1 MKHRRRK
8 TALLTAAAAAVL
20 ALQGPFAALA
30 ASPQFAYDADTW
42 AKLQDNVMEYSELP
56 YLVQEYNPTYLNN
69 QTTYQAG
76 RDTKNAKEVQDKQY
90 NQANDLY
97 DNADNLRDQADQIED
112 FLGLPG
118 SYLGLPKSQTTAGM
132 YASLMSASIL
142 LEQNALKTQQTAD
155 ASYRDSEMD
164 RLDYINN
171 QDAVVVQVQS
181 AFAAYNQVKKTI
193 PLMEK
198 SLELQ
203 ELSLEMTQKRQQLG
217 QATQIDVLNAQKS
230 LQLLQ
235 STLTQTK
242 AGLQTQHQQLCVQTG
257 WTYDAEPDIQDLP
270 QADLG
275 RIAAMNLAADTQ
287 TALEQNLSLQS
298 NKRGYANMAEG
309 SADKKNMDRTIKN
322 QEQTIR
328 SGMQTLYNDI
338 MQKQTALQLADASL
352 AAETQTM
359 NAMQKKLELGMATQ
373 MEYKSEEVS
382 VLEKQIDKE
391 TANMNLQQAIEMYE
405 WALKG
410 YMK

>member
-8 TALLTAAAAAVL
+8 TALLSAAAAAVL
-20 ALQGPFAALA
+20 ALQGSFAALA

-97 DNADNLRDQADQIED
+97 DSADNLRDQADQIED
-112 FLGLPG
+112 YLAVPG
-118 SYLGLPKSQTTAGM
+118 MASA
-132 YASLMSASIL
+132 YASLMSASVMV
-142 LEQNALKTQQTAD
+142 EQNALKTQQSAD
-155 ASYRDSEMD
+155 SSYRDSEMD
-164 RLDYINN
+164 RLDYMNS
-171 QDAVVVQVQS
+171 QDAVVVQVEA

-203 ELSLEMTQKRQQLG
+203 ELTLQMTQKRQQLG

-230 LQLLQ
+230 LQSLQ

-275 RIAAMNLAADTQ
+275 RIAWRRTHRRRSNRTCPYSPISAAMPIWQKVQLIRKTW
-287 TALEQNLSLQS
+287 TAPSRTRSRRSAPVCRHSTTTSCRSRQPCSLPM
-298 NKRGYANMAEG
+298 R
-309 SADKKNMDRTIKN
+309 
-322 QEQTIR
+322 
-328 SGMQTLYNDI
+328 LW
-338 MQKQTALQLADASL
+338 
-352 AAETQTM
+352 
-359 NAMQKKLELGMATQ
+359 
-373 MEYKSEEVS
+373 
-382 VLEKQIDKE
+382 
-391 TANMNLQQAIEMYE
+391 QQRRRR
-405 WALKG
+405 
-410 YMK
+410 

>member
-97 DNADNLRDQADQIED
+97 DSADNLRDQADQIED
-112 FLGLPG
+112 FLAVPG
-118 SYLGLPKSQTTAGM
+118 MATA
-132 YASLMSASIL
+132 YASLMSASVMV
-142 LEQNALKTQQTAD
+142 EQNALKTQQSAD

-164 RLDYINN
+164 RLDYINS
-171 QDAVVVQVQS
+171 QDAVVAQVQS
-181 AFAAYNQVKKTI
+181 AFAAYNQIKKTI

-198 SLELQ
+198 SVELQ
-203 ELSLEMTQKRQQLG
+203 ELSMQLTQKRQQLG

-230 LQLLQ
+230 LQSLQ

-242 AGLQTQHQQLCVQTG
+242 AGLQAQHQQLCVQTG
-257 WTYDAEPDIQDLP
+257 WSYDAEPDIQDLP
-270 QADLG
+270 QADLT

-298 NKRGYANMAEG
+298 NKRGYAG
-309 SADKKNMDRTIKN
+309 SCCA
-322 QEQTIR
+322 R
-328 SGMQTLYNDI
+328 SRSVWQP
-338 MQKQTALQLADASL
+338 
-352 AAETQTM
+352 
-359 NAMQKKLELGMATQ
+359 
-373 MEYKSEEVS
+373 EYRSTSK
-382 VLEKQIDKE
+382 
-391 TANMNLQQAIEMYE
+391 
-405 WALKG
+405 
-410 YMK
+410 

>member
-8 TALLTAAAAAVL
+8 TALLSAAAAAVL
-20 ALQGPFAALA
+20 VLQGSFAALA

-97 DNADNLRDQADQIED
+97 DSADNLRDQADQIED
-112 FLGLPG
+112 YLAVPG
-118 SYLGLPKSQTTAGM
+118 MASA
-132 YASLMSASIL
+132 YASLMSASVMV
-142 LEQNALKTQQTAD
+142 EQNALKTQQSAD

-164 RLDYINN
+164 RLDYMNS
-171 QDAVVVQVQS
+171 QDAVVVQVEA

-203 ELSLEMTQKRQQLG
+203 ELTLQMTQKRQQLG

-230 LQLLQ
+230 LQSLQ

-270 QADLG
+270 GVQAHCRLIQNDHF
-275 RIAAMNLAADTQ
+275 RISQQRAGYTHPL
-287 TALEQNLSLQS
+287 TALQQNLSLQS

-328 SGMQTLYNDI
+328 SSMQTLYNDI

-352 AAETQTM
+352 AAETQAM

>member
-8 TALLTAAAAAVL
+8 TALLSAAAAAVL
-20 ALQGPFAALA
+20 VLQGSFAALA

-97 DNADNLRDQADQIED
+97 DSADNLRDQADQIED
-112 FLGLPG
+112 YLAVPG
-118 SYLGLPKSQTTAGM
+118 MASA
-132 YASLMSASIL
+132 YASLMSASAMV
-142 LEQNALKTQQTAD
+142 EQNALKTQQSAD

-164 RLDYINN
+164 RLDYMNS
-171 QDAVVVQVQS
+171 QDAVVVQVEA

-203 ELSLEMTQKRQQLG
+203 ELTLQMTQKRQQLG

-230 LQLLQ
+230 LQSLQ

-309 SADKKNMDRTIKN
+309 STDKKNMDRTIKN

-352 AAETQTM
+352 AAETQAM

-382 VLEKQIDKE
+382 FLEKQIDKE
-391 TANMNLQQAIEMYE
+391 TANMNLQQAIEIYE

>member
-97 DNADNLRDQADQIED
+97 DSADNLRDQADQIED
-112 FLGLPG
+112 YLAVPG
-118 SYLGLPKSQTTAGM
+118 MASA
-132 YASLMSASIL
+132 YASLMSASAMV
-142 LEQNALKTQQTAD
+142 EQNALKTQQSAD

-164 RLDYINN
+164 RLDYMNS
-171 QDAVVVQVQS
+171 QDAVVVQVEA

-203 ELSLEMTQKRQQLG
+203 ELTLQMTQKRQQLG

-230 LQLLQ
+230 LQSLQ

-298 NKRGYANMAEG
+298 NKRGYANMAES

-328 SGMQTLYNDI
+328 SSMQTLYNDI

-391 TANMNLQQAIEMYE
+391 TANMNLQQAIETYE

>member
-1 MKHRRRK
+1 MN
-8 TALLTAAAAAVL
+8 
-20 ALQGPFAALA
+20 
-30 ASPQFAYDADTW
+30 S
-42 AKLQDNVMEYSELP
+42 
-56 YLVQEYNPTYLNN
+56 
-69 QTTYQAG
+69 
-76 RDTKNAKEVQDKQY
+76 
-90 NQANDLY
+90 
-97 DNADNLRDQADQIED
+97 
-112 FLGLPG
+112 
-118 SYLGLPKSQTTAGM
+118 
-132 YASLMSASIL
+132 
-142 LEQNALKTQQTAD
+142 
-155 ASYRDSEMD
+155 
-164 RLDYINN
+164 
-171 QDAVVVQVQS
+171 QDAVVVQVEA

-203 ELSLEMTQKRQQLG
+203 ELTLQMTQKRQQLG

-230 LQLLQ
+230 LQSLQ

-287 TALEQNLSLQS
+287 TALQQNLSLQS

-328 SGMQTLYNDI
+328 SSMQTLYNDI

-352 AAETQTM
+352 AAETQAM
-359 NAMQKKLELGMATQ
+359 NAMQKKLELGMTTQ

-391 TANMNLQQAIEMYE
+391 TANMNLQQAIETYE

>member
-8 TALLTAAAAAVL
+8 TALLSAAAAAVL
-20 ALQGPFAALA
+20 VLQGSFAALA

-97 DNADNLRDQADQIED
+97 DSADNLRDQADQIED
-112 FLGLPG
+112 YLAVPG
-118 SYLGLPKSQTTAGM
+118 MASA
-132 YASLMSASIL
+132 YASLMSASAMV
-142 LEQNALKTQQTAD
+142 EQNALKTQQSAD

-164 RLDYINN
+164 RLDYMNS
-171 QDAVVVQVQS
+171 QDAVVVQVEA

-203 ELSLEMTQKRQQLG
+203 ELTLQMTQKRQQLG

-230 LQLLQ
+230 LQSLQ

-275 RIAAMNLAADTQ
+275 QIAAMNLAADTQ

-309 SADKKNMDRTIKN
+309 SADKKIWTAPSRTRN
-322 QEQTIR
+322 RR
-328 SGMQTLYNDI
+328 SAPVCRHSTTTSCRSRQPC
-338 MQKQTALQLADASL
+338 SL
-352 AAETQTM
+352 PM
-359 NAMQKKLELGMATQ
+359 RPW
-373 MEYKSEEVS
+373 
-382 VLEKQIDKE
+382 
-391 TANMNLQQAIEMYE
+391 QQRRRR
-405 WALKG
+405 
-410 YMK
+410 

>member
-1 MKHRRRK
+1 MKHRRKK
-8 TALLTAAAAAVL
+8 TVLLTAAAAAVL

-97 DNADNLRDQADQIED
+97 DSADNLRDQADQIED

-142 LEQNALKTQQTAD
+142 LEQNALKTQQSAD

-198 SLELQ
+198 SVELQ

-230 LQLLQ
+230 LQSLQ

-257 WTYDAEPDIQDLP
+257 WSYDAQPDIQDLP
-270 QADLG
+270 QADPN

-298 NKRGYANMAEG
+298 NKRGYANMADG

-338 MQKQTALQLADASL
+338 MQKQTVLQLADASL

-359 NAMQKKLELGMATQ
+359 NSMQKKLQLGMATQ

-382 VLEKQIDKE
+382 FLEKQIDKE
-391 TANMNLQQAIEMYE
+391 TANMNLQQAIETYE

>member
-1 MKHRRRK
+1 MQ
-8 TALLTAAAAAVL
+8 L
-20 ALQGPFAALA
+20 
-30 ASPQFAYDADTW
+30 
-42 AKLQDNVMEYSELP
+42 
-56 YLVQEYNPTYLNN
+56 
-69 QTTYQAG
+69 
-76 RDTKNAKEVQDKQY
+76 
-90 NQANDLY
+90 
-97 DNADNLRDQADQIED
+97 I
-112 FLGLPG
+112 
-118 SYLGLPKSQTTAGM
+118 
-132 YASLMSASIL
+132 
-142 LEQNALKTQQTAD
+142 
-155 ASYRDSEMD
+155 
-164 RLDYINN
+164 
-171 QDAVVVQVQS
+171 
-181 AFAAYNQVKKTI
+181 
-193 PLMEK
+193 
-198 SLELQ
+198 
-203 ELSLEMTQKRQQLG
+203 QKRQQLG

-230 LQLLQ
+230 LQSLQ

-242 AGLQTQHQQLCVQTG
+242 AGLQAQHQQLCVQTG
-257 WTYDAEPDIQDLP
+257 WSYDAEPDIQDLP
-270 QADLG
+270 QADLT

-373 MEYKSEEVS
+373 LEYKSEEVS
-382 VLEKQIDKE
+382 FLEKQIDKE
-391 TANMNLQQAIEMYE
+391 TANMNLQQALETYE

>member
-97 DNADNLRDQADQIED
+97 DSADNLRDQADQIED
-112 FLGLPG
+112 FLAVPG
-118 SYLGLPKSQTTAGM
+118 MASA
-132 YASLMSASIL
+132 YASLMSASVMV
-142 LEQNALKTQQTAD
+142 EQNALKTQQSAD

-164 RLDYINN
+164 RLDYINS
-171 QDAVVVQVQS
+171 QDAVVAQVQS

-198 SLELQ
+198 SVELQ
-203 ELSLEMTQKRQQLG
+203 ELSMQLIQKRQQLG

-230 LQLLQ
+230 LQSLQ

-242 AGLQTQHQQLCVQTG
+242 AGLQAQHQQLCVQTG
-257 WTYDAEPDIQDLP
+257 WSYDAEPDIQDLP
-270 QADLG
+270 LADLT
-275 RIAAMNLAADTQ
+275 RIVAMNLAADTQ

-373 MEYKSEEVS
+373 LEYKSEEVS
-382 VLEKQIDKE
+382 FLEKQIDKE
-391 TANMNLQQAIEMYE
+391 TANMNLQQAIETYE

>member
-8 TALLTAAAAAVL
+8 TALLTAAVAAVL

-42 AKLQDNVMEYSELP
+42 AKLQDNVMEYGELP

-97 DNADNLRDQADQIED
+97 DSADNLRDQADQIED

-230 LQLLQ
+230 LQSLQ

-242 AGLQTQHQQLCVQTG
+242 AGLQAQHQQLCVQTG
-257 WTYDAEPDIQDLP
+257 WSYDAEPDIQDLP
-270 QADLG
+270 QADFT

-373 MEYKSEEVS
+373 LEYKSEEVS
-382 VLEKQIDKE
+382 FLEKQIDKE
-391 TANMNLQQAIEMYE
+391 TANMNLQQAIETYE

>member
-97 DNADNLRDQADQIED
+97 DSADNLRDQADQIED
-112 FLGLPG
+112 FLAVPG
-118 SYLGLPKSQTTAGM
+118 MASA
-132 YASLMSASIL
+132 YASLMSASVMV
-142 LEQNALKTQQTAD
+142 EQNALKTQQSAD

-164 RLDYINN
+164 RLDYINS
-171 QDAVVVQVQS
+171 QDAVVAQVQS

-198 SLELQ
+198 SVELQ
-203 ELSLEMTQKRQQLG
+203 ELSMQLIQKRQQLG

-230 LQLLQ
+230 LQSLQ

-257 WTYDAEPDIQDLP
+257 WSYDAEPDIQDLP
-270 QADLG
+270 QADLT

-298 NKRGYANMAEG
+298 NKRGYAHMADGTDDPLRYADTLQRHHAEADSPAACRCVSG
-309 SADKKNMDRTIKN
+309 SRDADDECDAEEAGAWHGDPAGVQERGSFLPGETDR
-322 QEQTIR
+322 QR
-328 SGMQTLYNDI
+328 DS
-338 MQKQTALQLADASL
+338 
-352 AAETQTM
+352 
-359 NAMQKKLELGMATQ
+359 
-373 MEYKSEEVS
+373 
-382 VLEKQIDKE
+382 
-391 TANMNLQQAIEMYE
+391 
-405 WALKG
+405 
-410 YMK
+410 

>member
-97 DNADNLRDQADQIED
+97 DSADNLRDQADQIED

-230 LQLLQ
+230 LQSLQ

-287 TALEQNLSLQS
+287 TALQQNLSLQS

-328 SGMQTLYNDI
+328 SSMQTLYNDI

-352 AAETQTM
+352 AAETQAM

>member
-97 DNADNLRDQADQIED
+97 DSADNLRDQADQIED
-112 FLGLPG
+112 YLAVPG
-118 SYLGLPKSQTTAGM
+118 MASA
-132 YASLMSASIL
+132 YASLMSASAMV
-142 LEQNALKTQQTAD
+142 EQNALKTQQSAD

-164 RLDYINN
+164 RLDYMNS
-171 QDAVVVQVQS
+171 QDAVVVQVEA

-203 ELSLEMTQKRQQLG
+203 ELTLQMTQKRQQLG

-230 LQLLQ
+230 LQSLQ

-287 TALEQNLSLQS
+287 TALQQNLSLQS
-298 NKRGYANMAEG
+298 NKRGYANMAEC

-373 MEYKSEEVS
+373 LEYKSEEVS
-382 VLEKQIDKE
+382 FLEKQIDKE
-391 TANMNLQQAIEMYE
+391 TANMNLQQAIETYE

>member
-1 MKHRRRK
+1 
-8 TALLTAAAAAVL
+8 
-20 ALQGPFAALA
+20 
-30 ASPQFAYDADTW
+30 
-42 AKLQDNVMEYSELP
+42 MEYSELP

-97 DNADNLRDQADQIED
+97 DSADNLRDQADQIED
-112 FLGLPG
+112 YLAVPG
-118 SYLGLPKSQTTAGM
+118 MASA
-132 YASLMSASIL
+132 YASLMSASVMV
-142 LEQNALKTQQTAD
+142 EQNALKTQQSAD

-164 RLDYINN
+164 RLDYMNS
-171 QDAVVVQVQS
+171 QDAVVVQVEA

-203 ELSLEMTQKRQQLG
+203 ELTLQMTQKRQQLG

-230 LQLLQ
+230 LQSLQ

-287 TALEQNLSLQS
+287 TALQQNYPYSPI
-298 NKRGYANMAEG
+298 
-309 SADKKNMDRTIKN
+309 SAAMPIWQKVQLIRKNMDRTIKN

-328 SGMQTLYNDI
+328 SSMQTLYNDI

-352 AAETQTM
+352 AAETQAM
-359 NAMQKKLELGMATQ
+359 NDA
-373 MEYKSEEVS
+373 EEDWS
-382 VLEKQIDKE
+382 L
-391 TANMNLQQAIEMYE
+391 A
-405 WALKG
+405 
-410 YMK
+410 

>member
-97 DNADNLRDQADQIED
+97 DSADNLRDQADQIED
-112 FLGLPG
+112 FLAVPG
-118 SYLGLPKSQTTAGM
+118 MASA
-132 YASLMSASIL
+132 YASLMSASVMV
-142 LEQNALKTQQTAD
+142 EQNALKTQQSAD

-164 RLDYINN
+164 RLDYINS
-171 QDAVVVQVQS
+171 QDAVVAQVQS

-230 LQLLQ
+230 LQSLQ

-242 AGLQTQHQQLCVQTG
+242 AGLQAQHQQLCVQTG
-257 WTYDAEPDIQDLP
+257 WSYDAEPDIQDLP
-270 QADLG
+270 QADLT
-275 RIAAMNLAADTQ
+275 RIVAMNLAADTRRSNRICPYSPTSVVMPIWQ
-287 TALEQNLSLQS
+287 KVQPIRKTWTAPSRTRNRRSAPVCRHSTTTSCRSRQPCSLPM
-298 NKRGYANMAEG
+298 RPW
-309 SADKKNMDRTIKN
+309 
-322 QEQTIR
+322 
-328 SGMQTLYNDI
+328 
-338 MQKQTALQLADASL
+338 
-352 AAETQTM
+352 
-359 NAMQKKLELGMATQ
+359 
-373 MEYKSEEVS
+373 
-382 VLEKQIDKE
+382 
-391 TANMNLQQAIEMYE
+391 QQRRRR
-405 WALKG
+405 
-410 YMK
+410 

>member
-8 TALLTAAAAAVL
+8 TALLSAAAAAVL
-20 ALQGPFAALA
+20 VLQGSFAALA

-97 DNADNLRDQADQIED
+97 DSADNLRDQADQIED
-112 FLGLPG
+112 YLAVPG
-118 SYLGLPKSQTTAGM
+118 MASA
-132 YASLMSASIL
+132 YASLMSASAMV
-142 LEQNALKTQQTAD
+142 EQNALKTQQSAD

-164 RLDYINN
+164 RLDYMNS
-171 QDAVVVQVQS
+171 QDAVVVQVEA

-203 ELSLEMTQKRQQLG
+203 ELTLQMTQKRQQLG

-230 LQLLQ
+230 LQSLQ

-287 TALEQNLSLQS
+287 TALQQNLSLQS
-298 NKRGYANMAEG
+298 NKRGYANMAES

-328 SGMQTLYNDI
+328 SSMQTLYNDI

-352 AAETQTM
+352 AAETQAM

>member
-8 TALLTAAAAAVL
+8 TALLSAAAAAVL
-20 ALQGPFAALA
+20 VLQGSFAALA

-97 DNADNLRDQADQIED
+97 DSADNLRDQADQIED
-112 FLGLPG
+112 YLAVPG
-118 SYLGLPKSQTTAGM
+118 MASA
-132 YASLMSASIL
+132 YASLMSASVMV
-142 LEQNALKTQQTAD
+142 EQNALKTQQSAD

-164 RLDYINN
+164 RLDYMNS
-171 QDAVVVQVQS
+171 QDAVVVQVEA

-203 ELSLEMTQKRQQLG
+203 ELTLQMTQKRQQLG

-230 LQLLQ
+230 LQSLQ

-287 TALEQNLSLQS
+287 TALQQNLSLQS
-298 NKRGYANMAEG
+298 NKRGYANMAES

-328 SGMQTLYNDI
+328 YSMQTPDNDI
-338 MQKQTALQLADASL
+338 RQKQTALQLADASL
-352 AAETQTM
+352 AAETQAM

>member
-230 LQLLQ
+230 LQSLQ